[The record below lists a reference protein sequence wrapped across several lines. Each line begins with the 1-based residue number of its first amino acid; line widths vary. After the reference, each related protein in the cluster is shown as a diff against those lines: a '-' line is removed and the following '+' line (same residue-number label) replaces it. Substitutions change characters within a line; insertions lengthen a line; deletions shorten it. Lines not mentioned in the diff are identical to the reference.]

1 MADMTFTTRHSGA
14 SVTCTGGLTMVH
26 LFSHVPSEVEIVDCE
41 RGPISVKV
49 TKLADPSNL
58 YTSSGTVIQ
67 LDWPTACQIAELV
80 THRLEQA
87 DREDPT
93 DILRLVR

>member
-26 LFSHVPSEVEIVDCE
+26 LFSHIPSEVEIVDSE

-67 LDWPTACQIAELV
+67 LDWPTACQVAEAV
-80 THRLEQA
+80 SHRLEEPEHEGQCV
-87 DREDPT
+87 PMK
-93 DILRLVR
+93 LVR